1 MAMVT
6 TSDKRTTSRKKTNQ
20 GAGRGT
26 KKKGIKPYRGQGGRK
41 RSKRLGVIWLSDY
54 RGYDL

>member
-26 KKKGIKPYRGQGGRK
+26 KKKGINPYRGQGGRK
-41 RSKRLGVIWLSDY
+41 RSKR
-54 RGYDL
+54 